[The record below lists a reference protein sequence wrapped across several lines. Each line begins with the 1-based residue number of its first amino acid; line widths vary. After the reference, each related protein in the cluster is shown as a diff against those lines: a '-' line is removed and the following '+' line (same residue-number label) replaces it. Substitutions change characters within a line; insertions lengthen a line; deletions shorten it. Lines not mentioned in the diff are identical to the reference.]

1 MSDPRAGRRTRR
13 QGYSPLPRTLRLYQ
27 SQLRFVSSAHATL
40 PRTALA
46 GLARCARTRGDRM
59 GETGQAQ
66 RVPHAPGRRAAGGLV
81 ARLSL
86 TLQRLG
92 ADRSG
97 ATAIEYGLIVAFIF
111 L

>member
-1 MSDPRAGRRTRR
+1 
-13 QGYSPLPRTLRLYQ
+13 
-27 SQLRFVSSAHATL
+27 
-40 PRTALA
+40 
-46 GLARCARTRGDRM
+46 M
-59 GETGQAQ
+59 GETRQAQ

-111 L
+111 LAIVGGLSTFASNENVMYTKISNAVVSATR